1 MIPKRK
7 IVYIVTSV
15 FFSSLLFINATSVN
29 FQNNSS
35 ARQVSSETYT
45 NTLTNIPIDVNTTIV
60 NILSVGLVQ
69 K

>member
-7 IVYIVTSV
+7 IIYIVTSV

-45 NTLTNIPIDVNTTIV
+45 NTLKNITMV
-60 NILSVGLVQ
+60 NILLVGLVQ

>member
-35 ARQVSSETYT
+35 ARQVSSET
-45 NTLTNIPIDVNTTIV
+45 
-60 NILSVGLVQ
+60 
-69 K
+69 